1 MSATVKSGKEHFSVL
16 LNELIS
22 IISPLYSGTFIDC
35 TFGQGGVSKK
45 ILENSNNKVIALDRD
60 KKSIINAAKFKEKY
74 KDRFIFKNI
83 KFSQINE
90 DKFVKDNIKAIIFDL
105 GYSMNQIIDP
115 DKGLSF
121 ESKGKLNMQLGLNEF
136 SAHEAINYLNQK
148 DLEKIFKYF
157 GDEKKAKI
165 ISKNICITRKKN
177 FLKTQD
183 LVNIVNKVNF
193 KKKSKIHN
201 ATKTFQSLRIFV
213 NKEVSELIFGLINA
227 FKILPIGGVLAVIS
241 FHSIEDRIV
250 KSFFRIF
257 SENKNSSRYLPINE
271 KRKQL
276 FKLLQRKP
284 ILPSKEEIKINKPSR
299 SAKLRYAV
307 KIHHEEDFNQFIN
320 IFKNLLEV
328 ENLSEKI

>member
-1 MSATVKSGKEHFSVL
+1 MSATVKPEKKHFSVL

-22 IISPLYSGTFIDC
+22 IISPLYGGTFIDC
-35 TFGQGGVSKK
+35 TFGQGGLSKK
-45 ILENSNNKVIALDRD
+45 ILENLTNKVIAIDRD
-60 KKSIINAAKFKEKY
+60 KKTIVNAIKFKEKY
-74 KDRFIFKNI
+74 KDRFFFKNI
-83 KFSQINE
+83 KFSEINNANL
-90 DKFVKDNIKAIIFDL
+90 DNENVKAIIFDL
-105 GYSMNQIIDP
+105 GYSMSQILDP
-115 DKGLSF
+115 EKGLSF
-121 ESKGKLNMQLGLNEF
+121 DSKGKLNMQLGLNEF
-136 SAHEAINYLNQK
+136 SAHDVINNLEKK
-148 DLEKIFKYF
+148 DLEKIFRYF
-157 GDEKKAKI
+157 GEEKNAKI
-165 ISKNICITRKKN
+165 ISKKVCESRKKSYIDTQNLVDIINKAN
-177 FLKTQD
+177 FRR
-183 LVNIVNKVNF
+183 
-193 KKKSKIHN
+193 KSKIHH
-201 ATKTFQSLRIFV
+201 ATKIFQSLRIFV
-213 NKEVSELIFGLINA
+213 NKEISELIFGLINA
-227 FKILPIGGVLAVIS
+227 FKILPIGGMLIVIS

-250 KSFFRIF
+250 KSFLRFF